1 MDIEVRAL
9 PEISSVLITWAAL
22 LVLYLILRKFLYKPV
37 SNFLNA
43 RKDRIQGDLDGA
55 KVLKE
60 EAIQLKQDYEGRINQ
75 AKLES
80 QQIIENARKRGEE
93 VREDIVAE
101 AKLEAEAIIN
111 KARKEIDREK
121 EIALQDIKSQAGE
134 MAILIASRIME
145 EQINMDTQKNLIN
158 KFIDEVGKS
167 KWQS

>member
-9 PEISSVLITWAAL
+9 PQLSSMLIAWAAL
-22 LVLYLILRKFLYKPV
+22 LLLYLMLRKFLYKPV

-43 RKDRIQGDLDGA
+43 RKEKIQGDLDGA
-55 KVLKE
+55 KALNEEAVHLKE
-60 EAIQLKQDYEGRINQ
+60 DYEGRINQ

-93 VREDIVAE
+93 VREDIIAE
-101 AKLEAEAIIN
+101 AKLEAETIIN
-111 KARKEIDREK
+111 KARKEIAREK
-121 EIALQDIKSQAGE
+121 EIALQDVKSQAGE

-145 EQINMDTQKNLIN
+145 EQVNMDTQKNLIN

>member
-9 PEISSVLITWAAL
+9 PQLSSMLIAWAAL
-22 LVLYLILRKFLYKPV
+22 LLLYLMLRKFLYKPV

-43 RKDRIQGDLDGA
+43 RKEKIQGDLDGA
-55 KVLKE
+55 KALKE
-60 EAIQLKQDYEGRINQ
+60 EAVHLKEDYEGRINQ

-93 VREDIVAE
+93 VKEDIIAE
-101 AKLEAEAIIN
+101 AKLEAETIID
-111 KARKEIDREK
+111 KARKEIAREK
-121 EIALQDIKSQAGE
+121 EIALQDVKSQAGE

-145 EQINMDTQKNLIN
+145 EQVNMDTQKNLIN